1 MAQGFADPM
10 LWRLGFTL
18 EDILQLDIPSLNKE
32 ITRKSL
38 THEEGKQ
45 IKECRKKYKKRE
57 YARRRHRE
65 TAEAI
70 EDLEQEK
77 INLKLDLEDLE
88 YEVRVLRHQKRLL
101 QDVGLHK

>member
-1 MAQGFADPM
+1 MAQVYTDPM
-10 LWRLGFTL
+10 LWSLGFTI

-32 ITRKSL
+32 IIRKSL

-45 IKECRKKYKKRE
+45 VKDFRKKYKKRE

-70 EDLEQEK
+70 EDLEQQK
-77 INLKLDLEDLE
+77 IDLKLDLEDLE

-101 QDVGLHK
+101 QDVRLHK